1 MSSAGRGRG
10 GPSVPDGLRETGVPQ
25 RCSAGTG
32 SAGPVPDTVPFGMIV
47 LAGGRAVR
55 LGGADKPG
63 LMVGGRTLLAAVLA
77 AGTGAGA
84 RPVIVVGPD
93 RPGGPAGG
101 GPAGGGLPG
110 GGPAGG
116 GPDRPG
122 GPGSGEPAAPRVV
135 REEPP
140 GAGPL
145 PALRRGLAELAA
157 LHGDTGDAGLV
168 AVLAADLPFL
178 RAAHLRAL
186 LAAAA
191 GQDGAVLTDDDGR
204 PQWLAGCWRAA
215 VLHRAAGRYPGAS
228 LHGLL
233 SPLNPVS
240 VRIEPEPGEPPPWL
254 DCDTEADVR
263 RARDWVSGAL
273 APVSN

>member
-1 MSSAGRGRG
+1 M
-10 GPSVPDGLRETGVPQ
+10 
-25 RCSAGTG
+25 
-32 SAGPVPDTVPFGMIV
+32 
-47 LAGGRAVR
+47 
-55 LGGADKPG
+55 
-63 LMVGGRTLLAAVLA
+63 
-77 AGTGAGA
+77 
-84 RPVIVVGPD
+84 
-93 RPGGPAGG
+93 
-101 GPAGGGLPG
+101 
-110 GGPAGG
+110 
-116 GPDRPG
+116 
-122 GPGSGEPAAPRVV
+122 
-135 REEPP
+135 
-140 GAGPL
+140 

-157 LHGDTGDAGLV
+157 LGDTGDAGLV

-215 VLHRAAGRYPGAS
+215 VLRRAAGRYPGAS

-273 APVSN
+273 GRAVGDDDVAQQLAGHEAVHLLADEPRRLRVERRGAAGHVRGDDHARAVHQRMIGRQRLRVGHVQGGPQPALFAWAIIAPVCRTGPRPTLTTRRRRAAGPAAALAQPAGFLGQRRQQDHDIGGR